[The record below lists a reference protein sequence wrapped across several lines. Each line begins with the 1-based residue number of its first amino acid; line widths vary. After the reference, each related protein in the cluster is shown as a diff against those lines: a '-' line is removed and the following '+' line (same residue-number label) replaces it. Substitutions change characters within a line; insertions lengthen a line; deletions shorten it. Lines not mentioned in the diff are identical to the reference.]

1 TGELLIGR
9 IGLSPRR
16 ARFSHLILVLVPM
29 VSLLIHCSCGVGRV
43 VTRVTSEVVQPEFG
57 APRTCRLP
65 PPRNDHRSP
74 SSASATS
81 VFRPQPSWP
90 VPERRWSGSTS

>member
-1 TGELLIGR
+1 VTRVRERRLSLASMPRMSGATLMASGRVPKTVRTVGVTGELLIGR

-16 ARFSHLILVLVPM
+16 ARFSHLILALAPM

-57 APRTCRLP
+57 APRTCR
-65 PPRNDHRSP
+65 
-74 SSASATS
+74 
-81 VFRPQPSWP
+81 
-90 VPERRWSGSTS
+90 